1 VIWLIMDVFMTS
13 MVGLI
18 ADTYKSS
25 VLSLIVLSTLK
36 VMEQNPWGNVEAYNL
51 EYLGIWSHILIMGC
65 TCGLNKFWITYP

>member
-1 VIWLIMDVFMTS
+1 MDVFMTS

-25 VLSLIVLSTLK
+25 VLSLIVLSTLE

-51 EYLGIWSHILIMGC
+51 EYLGI
-65 TCGLNKFWITYP
+65 